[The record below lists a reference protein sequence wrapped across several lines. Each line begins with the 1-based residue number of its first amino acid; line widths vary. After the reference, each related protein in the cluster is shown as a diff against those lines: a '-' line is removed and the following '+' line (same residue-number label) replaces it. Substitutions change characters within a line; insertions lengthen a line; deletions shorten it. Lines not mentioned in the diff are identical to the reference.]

1 MTSTR
6 AERSAGAAP
15 GGSSGRSERFREA
28 LGRLASAQKPRAQ
41 TPAYLR
47 YVNRRL
53 GGWVAAGGYAV
64 GRTPDQLTMASA
76 GLTTAGA
83 LVVALVAP
91 TWWSGVL
98 AGLLMLTG
106 YAVDSADGQLAR
118 LRGGGSPAGEWLD
131 HVVDVVKTCAVHI
144 AVAVAAYRFVE
155 LPAQVLLVPMLFLTA
170 SVTAFFATMLRDQLL
185 RARGTAAAPGGDSL
199 VRALL
204 LLPIDHGVLCLTFLL
219 LGAPSVFAAAYAVL
233 TVLTGL
239 FTARVLVR
247 CHRALSRT

>member
-1 MTSTR
+1 MASTR
-6 AERSAGAAP
+6 TERTSGAPPHAGP
-15 GGSSGRSERFREA
+15 RRSELLREA
-28 LGRLASAQKPRAQ
+28 LGRLAAAQKPRAQ

-53 GGWVAAGGYAV
+53 GGYVAAGGYAV
-64 GRTPDQLTMASA
+64 GRTPDQLTLVSGA
-76 GLTTAGA
+76 LTTAGA
-83 LVVALVAP
+83 LVVALVPPSWA
-91 TWWSGVL
+91 SGAL
-98 AGLLMLTG
+98 AAVLMLAG

-131 HVVDVVKTCAVHI
+131 HVVDVAKTCGIHV
-144 AVAVAAYRFVE
+144 AVAVAAYRHAD
-155 LPAQVLLVPMLFLTA
+155 LPAAALLVPMLFLTA

-185 RARGTAAAPGGDSL
+185 RARGAAGQPGSDSL

-204 LLPIDHGVLCLTFLL
+204 LLPIDHGVLCLAFLL
-219 LGAPSVFAAAYAVL
+219 LGAPGTFAAAYAVL
-233 TVLTGL
+233 TVLTVV